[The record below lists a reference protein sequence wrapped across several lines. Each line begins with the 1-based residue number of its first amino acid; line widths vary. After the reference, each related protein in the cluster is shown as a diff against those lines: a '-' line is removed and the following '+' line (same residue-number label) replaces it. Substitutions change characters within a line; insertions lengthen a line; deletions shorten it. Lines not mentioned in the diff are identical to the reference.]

1 MRYKAPD
8 LNEGEKVV
16 VHSITNK
23 HSFINLKFNDK
34 DEVKNIPNIHIADAT
49 ALSNRKI
56 KTKLEEIK
64 KRIALLDGVY
74 TCYSYLLVS
83 KDNELSLVSMSIESV
98 TLSFDTVKKIA
109 TTLDIPVLKPL
120 WSGTFTPHN
129 ISAFLE
135 DIFIQKQ

>member
-34 DEVKNIPNIHIADAT
+34 DEVKNIPNMYIGSAT

-56 KTKLEEIK
+56 KAKLEEIK

-83 KDNELSLVSMSIESV
+83 KDNELSLVSMSIENV
-98 TLSFDTVKKIA
+98 TLSFDTVTKIA
-109 TTLDIPVLKPL
+109 ATLDIPVLKPL
-120 WSGTFTPHN
+120 WSGVFTPHN